1 MKLEL
6 EFDFVKTPLIFC
18 AKIKHKLD
26 PTNKE
31 TIEFKKSKSIPI
43 NKLAFTINN
52 EAGFITNKMEYVITK
67 PKIFMPGNITWE
79 VNQCLDSISIKNKST
94 WNNIKN

>member
-26 PTNKE
+26 PPNKE

-43 NKLAFTINN
+43 NKLAFTIN
-52 EAGFITNKMEYVITK
+52 K
-67 PKIFMPGNITWE
+67 
-79 VNQCLDSISIKNKST
+79 
-94 WNNIKN
+94 